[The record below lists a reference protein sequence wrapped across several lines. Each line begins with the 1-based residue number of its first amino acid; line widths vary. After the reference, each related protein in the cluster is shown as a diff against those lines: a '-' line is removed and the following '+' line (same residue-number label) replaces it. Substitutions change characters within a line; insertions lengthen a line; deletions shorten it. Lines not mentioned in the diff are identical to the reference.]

1 MWTDIIELYAGSWHF
16 LILFPLLF
24 LVPVVA
30 ELAQHAAEV
39 RIGMF
44 RKGVD
49 SAGLA
54 DHPLRM
60 QFGLIKVVAMFLP
73 VYWVT
78 RYFGFGPESGEVAA
92 IDPVAIRLLI
102 PVFLLTTGLTCIQ
115 LLLTPRLDGK
125 IGKLAGLALF
135 FVTFVGGI
143 YIIPWQV
150 AAALGDESIG
160 FLRSFEI
167 LHGSFWWS
175 LLLFL
180 AAFVPV
186 TIPHYML
193 HSLAIGKSRIVM
205 WAILIFDSLLVGYLA
220 VLLAGAGYFI
230 ARNAAAFHSLPFP
243 SG

>member
-1 MWTDIIELYAGSWHF
+1 MWTDIIELYAGSWDF
-16 LILFPLLF
+16 LFLFPLLF

-44 RKGVD
+44 RKGSD
-49 SAGLA
+49 SAALA

-60 QFGLIKVVAMFLP
+60 RFGLIKLVAMFLP

-78 RYFGFGPESGEVAA
+78 RYFGFGPDSGQVAVL
-92 IDPVAIRLLI
+92 DPVAIQLLM
-102 PVFLLTTGLTCIQ
+102 PVFLLTSGLACVQ
-115 LLLTPRLDGK
+115 LLLTPRFDGT
-125 IGKLAGLALF
+125 IGKLAGLLLF
-135 FVTFVGGI
+135 FVTFFGGI

-150 AAALGDESIG
+150 AAALGDESVG

-167 LHGSFWWS
+167 LHGSFWWC

-186 TIPHYML
+186 MIPHYML
-193 HSLAIGKSRIVM
+193 HSLAIGKARVVM
-205 WAILIFDSLLVGYLA
+205 WSILLLDSLLVGYLA

-230 ARNAAAFHSLPFP
+230 ARNAAAFHSLPLLP
-243 SG
+243 G